1 MERLR
6 LLRLFLIQVAVI
18 TIFLV
23 PVLGAQLAFAEPL
36 VPCGGRGQ
44 QPCEFNFL
52 VTLIQNITNFLL
64 ILAVPVSA
72 VLFAYAGF
80 QYIFAA
86 GDMGKIKKAHEIFWS
101 VFIGLVFM
109 ASAWL
114 IVKIIVDTLDPE
126 GTGGGGQFLRNL

>member
-1 MERLR
+1 MRYS
-6 LLRLFLIQVAVI
+6 RLFFIQVAVFS
-18 TIFLV
+18 IFLM
-23 PVLGAQLAFAEPL
+23 PVFGAQLTFAQPL
-36 VPCGGRGQ
+36 VPECANDSCG
-44 QPCEFNFL
+44 FNDL
-52 VTLIQNITNFLL
+52 ITLIQNITNFLL

-86 GDMGKIKKAHEIFWS
+86 GDTGKIKKAHEIFWS

-126 GTGGGGQFLRNL
+126 GKGGGGEFLGN